1 MINCY
6 QKERKEKL
14 ERERKQREE
23 ELAKQK
29 QLEYERKVEEKKLYK
44 QKLADSLPPEPND
57 DECETA
63 QLSIRFP
70 DGSRVI
76 RSFRADDKLQ
86 VIYIFIYFSYNI
98 NYYYYYYHYFIK

>member
-1 MINCY
+1 LINCY

-29 QLEYERKVEEKKLYK
+29 QLEYERKVEEKRLYK
-44 QKLADSLPPEPND
+44 QKLAASLPPEPNE

-86 VIYIFIYFSYNI
+86 VSFFFPFFFFYLINIYN
-98 NYYYYYYHYFIK
+98 